1 MMSEK
6 ELTKYIKY
14 LKLKNKDK
22 VSWFNRIR
30 YWKYLKRDYE
40 KQVMENTR
48 KSEMIHNIKIQL
60 DISQQMVGQLESDI
74 KNKKRS

>member
-1 MMSEK
+1 MSEK

-14 LKLKNKDK
+14 LKLKNKEK

-40 KQVMENTR
+40 KQVIENTR

-74 KNKKRS
+74 KNKK